1 VTLAEFCDVTYGM
14 WWDDIYAHTLA
25 AVAAGADISPSD
37 IRTKF
42 DEWLDSDVEEIA
54 PEQVDHQR
62 LLQVLGLPK

>member
-1 VTLAEFCDVTYGM
+1 M
-14 WWDDIYAHTLA
+14 WWDDIQAHTLA
-25 AVAAGADISPSD
+25 AVAAGVDISPSD